1 MLGRRTAFTLN
12 FPCNKNVD
20 HVRALFMVIGC
31 WSWNPRYSLLYQN
44 LQHVL
49 HFTPDEKQDDALF
62 FRGVRR
68 QFPTFHAQD
77 KKASCVDDARKTRF
91 RRLMNPDMLLV
102 QNAMTQKHFRSL
114 ALTPNISGSLELK
127 RVCVRAC
134 AATVQKQFVTSF
146 FPGYTC
152 YMPLSS
158 SLSLAISS
166 FAASWQL
173 GHPRSYF
180 LH

>member
-134 AATVQKQFVTSF
+134 VRALQPCKSNLSLLFSPATLA
-146 FPGYTC
+146 TC
-152 YMPLSS
+152 LSLPLSHWPFPP
-158 SLSLAISS
+158 LLL
-166 FAASWQL
+166 L
-173 GHPRSYF
+173 GS
-180 LH
+180 